1 VTGQFE
7 CSRRAMYELG
17 NATVAAASS
26 RAAASV
32 GCVQREMLFGIRLI
46 DDGNFASSG
55 MHKGSSQNTKGD
67 DAAPVASS
75 PSVIV
80 VALSVASLS
89 LTMIGGAPVPP
100 TTA

>member
-1 VTGQFE
+1 VWERERRGRQKAESRKQKAEGRRQKTEDYCLLPSAFE
-7 CSRRAMYELG
+7 
-17 NATVAAASS
+17 
-26 RAAASV
+26 
-32 GCVQREMLFGIRLI
+32 
-46 DDGNFASSG
+46 
-55 MHKGSSQNTKGD
+55 NTKGD

-89 LTMIGGAPVPP
+89 LTMISGAPVPP